1 MRHRSGSWRASEDNP
16 CLGWFWQAGVMGEL
30 VVTREML
37 AAKFGVLLPHL
48 DERQRRLYL
57 GAEAGALGRGGIRL
71 VAAAAGVR
79 EATVSLGASQLVSG
93 EEPLGRARRPGGGRK
108 RLGDTDP
115 GLVPALLALVEPE
128 ERGDPVSP
136 LRWTVKSTRVLAAEL
151 TAAGH
156 QVSAGTVAALLR
168 GEGFSLQGNAKV
180 IEGTSHPDR
189 NAQFL

>member
-1 MRHRSGSWRASEDNP
+1 MTHRACSWRASEDNP
-16 CLGWFWQAGVMGEL
+16 CLVWFWQAGVMGEL

-79 EATVSLGASQLVSG
+79 GATVSLGASQLVSG

-108 RLGDTDP
+108 GLTGTAAGLG
-115 GLVPALLALVEPE
+115 PALLALVEPE
-128 ERGDPVSP
+128 GRGGAV
-136 LRWTVKSTRVLAAEL
+136 
-151 TAAGH
+151 
-156 QVSAGTVAALLR
+156 
-168 GEGFSLQGNAKV
+168 
-180 IEGTSHPDR
+180 
-189 NAQFL
+189 